1 MAQFLINKWLN
12 FYLRN
17 TDAHLSQEE
26 LALKCDLDRT
36 YIGLLERA
44 QRQPTLSTIFKIAN
58 VLEIA
63 PSDIIKLVEQL
74 INDTNL
80 N

>member
-1 MAQFLINKWLN
+1 MELNEAFGYVLRKLRKDAQ
-12 FYLRN
+12 
-17 TDAHLSQEE
+17 LSQED
-26 LALKCDLDRT
+26 LALRCDLDRT

-63 PSDIIKLVEQL
+63 PSDLIKQVEYH
-74 INDTNL
+74 INETL